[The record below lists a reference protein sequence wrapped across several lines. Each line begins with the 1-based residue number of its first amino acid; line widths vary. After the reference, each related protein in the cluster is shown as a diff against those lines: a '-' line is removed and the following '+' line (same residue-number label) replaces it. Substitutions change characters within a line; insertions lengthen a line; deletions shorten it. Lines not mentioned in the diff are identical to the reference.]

1 MRRWTVIG
9 VLLLCLVLA
18 GATACNP
25 FSSDNKA
32 ETSWQI
38 VEVVRGDLT
47 VTVSGAGN
55 IAVANEENLTF
66 ESSSGRVDKIYVK
79 DGDKVTK
86 DDVLAE
92 LAPLDTDDLELALL
106 RAEIS
111 LTQAEVS
118 LAQAQIALQTAEDNL
133 ESTLDKKDTLELA
146 LLNAQIS
153 LDQAEYN
160 LSVAEETH
168 TWPDLETAEA
178 EVEKAEAL
186 LQYALDGGFDRLVT
200 RARTELDA
208 AEKVYNALVEGY
220 DTEEVA
226 IKKKQV
232 EAAEMSLAQAQK
244 NLDELADEVA
254 TKKLEIEVAKQS
266 VEQAKQSLE
275 LARQSLEQA
284 RKDLGNEI
292 LTAPWDGVVAS
303 VGAKVGDTFY
313 SSAGAGTV
321 VVYLIDPT
329 ALELP
334 VQVDEID
341 IPKIKLNQRATVS
354 PDALPDVK
362 LEGSVTAISATPA
375 TGSGVVLYDVTID
388 LTVPEGTD
396 LKIGMSATASIGI
409 EKRSNVLLVPTRA
422 IKQDMQGNPIVMI
435 QAGEQLQPRPVV
447 TGLSNGL
454 WTEIVEGLSEGETVV
469 VEMSTEAQASPAPTG
484 RRPAIPGMSPPPH

>member
-1 MRRWTVIG
+1 MRRWTIIG

-32 ETSWQI
+32 ETSWQL

-47 VTVSGAGN
+47 VTISGAGN

-92 LAPLDTDDLELALL
+92 LAPLDTDDLELTLL

-178 EVEKAEAL
+178 EVEKAEAF
-186 LQYALDGGFDRLVT
+186 LQYALDGGWDRLVT

-208 AEKVYNALVEGY
+208 AEKVYNALVKGY

-232 EAAEMSLAQAQK
+232 EAAEMALAQAQK
-244 NLDELADEVA
+244 NLDELAEEA
-254 TKKLEIEVAKQS
+254 AGKKLEIEVAKQS

-275 LARQSLEQA
+275 LAQQSLEQA

-321 VVYLIDPT
+321 VVYLIDPS

-354 PDALPDVK
+354 PDALPGVK

-447 TGLSNGL
+447 TGLSDGL

-469 VEMSTEAQASPAPTG
+469 VEMSTEVQPSPAATG
-484 RRPAIPGMSPPPH
+484 RQPVIPGMRPPPH